1 MVNFGGKI
9 MPLMSYRCI
18 AAGGPPPAFSKLG
31 AKTRRALEAKFYAGV
46 NGESIRAKI
55 PLEIIVASDRAK
67 LTLTALVG
75 KRPKASGA
83 RIARFWRNS
92 EAPTATN
99 FVGLTP
105 SSRHSRF

>member
-1 MVNFGGKI
+1 MVEAECGLSGARRGKIRDMVNFGGKI

-55 PLEIIVASDRAK
+55 PLKIIVASDRAK

-75 KRPKASGA
+75 
-83 RIARFWRNS
+83 
-92 EAPTATN
+92 
-99 FVGLTP
+99 
-105 SSRHSRF
+105 